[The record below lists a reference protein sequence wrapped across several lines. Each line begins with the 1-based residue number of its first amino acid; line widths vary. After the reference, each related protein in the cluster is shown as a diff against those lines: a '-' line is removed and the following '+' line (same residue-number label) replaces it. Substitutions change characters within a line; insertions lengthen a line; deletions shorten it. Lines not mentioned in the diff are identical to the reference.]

1 MGEERGGSALH
12 SLPTQVL
19 HTPSSPSGFYGPS
32 FPQWLVCWPLR
43 GRPSRLGSVENH
55 HLGLLP
61 SVFTLEMGQGWGVGG
76 GSMSVCVQSLSQ
88 VQFFCNPTDCSLQSS
103 SVHVVSQAR
112 ILGWVAMSCGWSQS
126 PWAVQQDLGSCSPK
140 THGWQGDC
148 TQVSRLPTQSPHA
161 PPPLGKS
168 LRIPLPL
175 PLPSPSPLGWC
186 SSLCQGPSPCS
197 LLRQGP
203 GSSLGS
209 QPRVSRA
216 GQGLPWWPTAVLELE
231 M

>member
-1 MGEERGGSALH
+1 
-12 SLPTQVL
+12 
-19 HTPSSPSGFYGPS
+19 
-32 FPQWLVCWPLR
+32 
-43 GRPSRLGSVENH
+43 
-55 HLGLLP
+55 
-61 SVFTLEMGQGWGVGG
+61 
-76 GSMSVCVQSLSQ
+76 MSVCVQSLSQ
-88 VQFFCNPTDCSLQSS
+88 VQFFCNPTDCSLQGS